1 MILPRY
7 CPAITGKTARMHRI
21 NASLSFGYSDV

>member
-7 CPAITGKTARMHRI
+7 CPAIMGKTARMHRI
-21 NASLSFGYSDV
+21 NASLSFGHFDI